1 MILTS
6 KIFFRAL
13 LVHPD
18 PEIRIYGSRDLF
30 FWIFRSRSIHTA
42 LEKNLL
48 AKTIY
53 GPHLLFLTNFDLA
66 LPSRGHSTD
75 QSQFYQILL
84 RDPLVGWVVQK
95 NFSNKSCCPY
105 MILVSK
111 IFLVA
116 IGCLWDAQEA
126 PDLPLA
132 VAPTGIDLA
141 WSD

>member
-1 MILTS
+1 MILT
-6 KIFFRAL
+6 KIIYELPL
-13 LVHPD
+13 L
-18 PEIRIYGSRDLF
+18 
-30 FWIFRSRSIHTA
+30 
-42 LEKNLL
+42 LL
-48 AKTIY
+48 K
-53 GPHLLFLTNFDLA
+53 FFDLA
-66 LPSRGHSTD
+66 LPSRGYSTD

-84 RDPLVGWVVQK
+84 RDPLVGWVLQK
-95 NFSNKSCCPY
+95 NFSNKSFSPY